1 MPLLSFSTSSGV
13 QLTASRTVNVLSW
26 DVGTE
31 SACSNNGRPAS
42 FPEIAAWS
50 TESSEKTCSAVQVKP
65 QNTLVVIDAITSL
78 GRAFAMPRPP
88 ARTKFPCETISRPLI
103 DVNGDVFRIG
113 GCTPSRPP
121 APVGSGPDAVELTI
135 GQSAA
140 FSFHDSGLIASP
152 DMIDE
157 NEPKSP
163 VKESQE

>member
-113 GCTPSRPP
+113 GCAPP
-121 APVGSGPDAVELTI
+121 VPLH
-135 GQSAA
+135 QSAA
-140 FSFHDSGLIASP
+140 ARTLLNSQSGSPPPFFHDSGLIAGL